1 MASSKSARTR
11 GNSGTAASKGS
22 RSAASSGRNG
32 SRTNGT
38 ARTAATRTSARG
50 GGSGTATT
58 DRRGGAGGTRT
69 SSGRD
74 ARDARA
80 RLEAERPE
88 QAPPP
93 TGPPMWFQLTTLVLA
108 LAGLGVSIYETYA
121 HFNGSHLAGCT
132 GSGTI
137 NCTKVI
143 TSPQSMVFGVIPV
156 AILGLIFYVF
166 VVALMTPWAWRT
178 TRREVAWLRL
188 AAMLT
193 GVGFVIYLLYAE
205 LFQIG
210 SICEYCTGV
219 HVITFLLFGLTIF
232 ATAIWGVGS
241 RKPA

>member
-11 GNSGTAASKGS
+11 GNSGTASKGS
-22 RSAASSGRNG
+22 RSAASSGRDG
-32 SRTNGT
+32 SRTSGA
-38 ARTAATRTSARG
+38 ARASATRTPARG
-50 GGSGTATT
+50 GASGTATK
-58 DRRGGAGGTRT
+58 DRRGGAGTRAG
-69 SSGRD
+69 S
-74 ARDARA
+74 ARDSRDSRA
-80 RLEAERPE
+80 RLEAEQPE
-88 QAPPP
+88 QGLLAAVPPL
-93 TGPPMWFQLTTLVLA
+93 WFQLTTLVLA

-188 AAMLT
+188 AAMVT

-232 ATAIWGVGS
+232 AAAIWGVGS